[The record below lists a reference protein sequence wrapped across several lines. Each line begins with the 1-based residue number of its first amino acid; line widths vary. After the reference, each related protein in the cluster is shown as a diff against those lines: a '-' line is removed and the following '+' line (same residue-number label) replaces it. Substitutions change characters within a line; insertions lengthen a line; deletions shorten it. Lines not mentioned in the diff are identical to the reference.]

1 MNGDLTTWLKCTNE
15 PKLGGLEREPR
26 ASALGY
32 VAVACQAGD
41 KNSIDSNNND
51 GALTLEWQNGPLFS
65 HVTTTLP
72 LRLGYATQSLA
83 AG

>member
-1 MNGDLTTWLKCTNE
+1 MNGDLTTWLKSTNE

-32 VAVACQAGD
+32 GVVALQARD
-41 KNSIDSNNND
+41 RNAIDSKNND
-51 GALTLEWQNGPLFS
+51 GALALEWQNGPLFC
-65 HVTTTLP
+65 HVTTALP
-72 LRLGYATQSLA
+72 FRLECATQSLA